1 MRKKSP
7 EGPLREL
14 STMTGRGSVQSGPN
28 KIDNLTPG
36 RFHRRESEVP
46 FGSVLMMMTETLV
59 TAKDERS
66 ELITQIS

>member
-1 MRKKSP
+1 
-7 EGPLREL
+7 
-14 STMTGRGSVQSGPN
+14 MTGRGSVQSGPN

-46 FGSVLMMMTETLV
+46 FGSVLMIMTETLV